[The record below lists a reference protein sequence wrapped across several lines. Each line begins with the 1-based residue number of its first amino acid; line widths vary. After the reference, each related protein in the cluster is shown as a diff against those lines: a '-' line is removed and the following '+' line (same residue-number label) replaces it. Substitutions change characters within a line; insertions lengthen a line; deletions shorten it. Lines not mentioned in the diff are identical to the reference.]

1 LGSSARIVFMNRGGS
16 KENERLF
23 FNIDDILKPTKL
35 A

>member
-1 LGSSARIVFMNRGGS
+1 MNRGGS
-16 KENERLF
+16 KDNERLF